1 MSAAVIFGEE
11 GRGYIG
17 GKCSGVKYPA
27 FTSGDLSRCTRDP
40 LLQAASTNKMLAFD
54 NLMHTVRATH
64 YYHRLH
70 IVRSHR
76 ATDHVA
82 SA

>member
-1 MSAAVIFGEE
+1 MDADI
-11 GRGYIG
+11 
-17 GKCSGVKYPA
+17 SGVNVRGSNIPH
-27 FTSGDLSRCTRDP
+27 SRAAICLDALETP

-54 NLMHTVRATH
+54 NLMQTVRATH
-64 YYHRLH
+64 YHRLH

-82 SA
+82 LA